1 MKKIEG
7 NTIEK
12 AKNIVRSKKLVL
24 GLLSFVLVL
33 AMIVVSAFSELSM
46 NPSKWATS
54 EFISKELIQVAIAVM
69 SMVCFINIG
78 KSGNDLDARSDIAKA
93 RKEFDQSITNIKNRG
108 VNGFLQWVKQT
119 KQVLDQEDENENLLH
134 SVGITNKHY
143 LDLSISELKVLMEQ
157 PYEKDFPNGKVYF
170 NQITKEQFEAIEKI
184 KNGKNAI
191 SFINPTEYLVLSK
204 GSKVVSDSRKLS
216 QQAKKETMTMVVD
229 VGSRMISV
237 LMFGMIMGAFVVESL
252 SDGADITR
260 NLMNLFTRMSTALI
274 SAFMGYMSGC
284 KINDI
289 TAEYIQIKIAVHLQ
303 YLDDKEFKPLT
314 EQEIAKRN
322 FAEFV
327 KKENENEIKK
337 INDSTVY
344 LPS

>member
-1 MKKIEG
+1 MKDTKG

-12 AKNIVRSKKLVL
+12 AKNIARSKKLVL
-24 GLLSFVLVL
+24 GVLSFLLVL
-33 AMIVVSAFSELSM
+33 AVIVVSAFSELTM
-46 NPSKWATS
+46 NPSNWKSSA
-54 EFISKELIQVAIAVM
+54 FISKELIQVAIAVM

-78 KSGNDLDARSDIAKA
+78 KSGNDLDSRSNIARA
-93 RKEFDQSITNIKNRG
+93 RKEFMESIDKIKSKG
-108 VNGFLQWVKQT
+108 VNGFLQWVKHT
-119 KQVLDQEDENENLLH
+119 KQKNDQQDENESLLH
-134 SVGITNKHY
+134 SVGITNLAY
-143 LDLSISELKVLMEQ
+143 LDLSYNELEALLAQ
-157 PYEKDFPNGKVYF
+157 PYSKELPSGKTYF
-170 NQITKEQFEAIEKI
+170 NQINKEQYETILKI

-191 SFINPTEYLVLSK
+191 PFINPTEYLVLSK
-204 GSKVVSDSRKLS
+204 GSRIVSDSRKLS

-229 VGSRMISV
+229 VGSRMVSV

-252 SDGADITR
+252 SEDADITR
-260 NLMNLFTRMSTALI
+260 NLMDLFTRLSTALT

-284 KINDI
+284 KLNDI
-289 TAEYIQIKIAVHLQ
+289 TAEYINIKIAVHLQ
-303 YLDDKEFKPLT
+303 YLDDREFKPLS

-337 INDSTVY
+337 INDNTLY

>member
-1 MKKIEG
+1 MKDTKG

-12 AKNIVRSKKLVL
+12 AKNIARSKKLVL
-24 GLLSFVLVL
+24 GVLSFLLVL
-33 AMIVVSAFSELSM
+33 AVIVVSAFSELTM
-46 NPSKWATS
+46 NPSNWKSSA
-54 EFISKELIQVAIAVM
+54 FISKELIQVAIAVM

-78 KSGNDLDARSDIAKA
+78 KSGNDLDSRSNIARA
-93 RKEFDQSITNIKNRG
+93 RKEFMESIDKIKSKG
-108 VNGFLQWVKQT
+108 VNGFLQWVKHT
-119 KQVLDQEDENENLLH
+119 KQKIDQQDENESLLH
-134 SVGITNKHY
+134 SVGITNLAY
-143 LDLSISELKVLMEQ
+143 LDLSYNELETLLSQ
-157 PYEKDFPNGKVYF
+157 PYSKELPSGKTYF
-170 NQITKEQFEAIEKI
+170 NQINKEQHDTILKI

-191 SFINPTEYLVLSK
+191 PFINPTEYLVLSK
-204 GSKVVSDSRKLS
+204 GSRVVSDSRKLS

-229 VGSRMISV
+229 VGSRMVSV

-252 SDGADITR
+252 SEDADITR
-260 NLMNLFTRMSTALI
+260 NLMNLFTRLSTALT

-284 KINDI
+284 KLNDI
-289 TAEYIQIKIAVHLQ
+289 TAEYINIKIAVHLQ
-303 YLDDKEFKPLT
+303 YLDDREFKPLS

-337 INDSTVY
+337 INDNTLY